1 MDRTLAHPSLA
12 HRRHPRT
19 PDATRWTTFAARR
32 HRRDTPE
39 ESDMTMMD
47 VGAIGGAIVVLAL
60 LGFIVFKF
68 SFKH

>member
-1 MDRTLAHPSLA
+1 MS
-12 HRRHPRT
+12 
-19 PDATRWTTFAARR
+19 
-32 HRRDTPE
+32 
-39 ESDMTMMD
+39 MMD